1 MYKMARG
8 TPENAVHQLPMTEP
22 GQPEPRWGKGPDRA
36 RKARAQMGGRDMS
49 KTQNEMVAKGQLALN
64 LKIKKKKGHN
74 GMGRYQKGVPAEL
87 HRFAGGSG
95 AEVVR
100 RIPNAALATENTD

>member
-64 LKIKKKKGHN
+64 LKIKKKKRTQWN
-74 GMGRYQKGVPAEL
+74 GTISERSP
-87 HRFAGGSG
+87 S
-95 AEVVR
+95 
-100 RIPNAALATENTD
+100 